1 MAQLKSV
8 AATNLGRGTTEVYEV
23 AETTPYAKITEIII
37 SNHSENQ
44 TSCKISIYKNDSSQ
58 EVIIIPGLQLIAS
71 QSRIIT
77 MATCLNTSDK
87 ILAEP
92 DQPNCIDVLVSCV
105 EM

>member
-1 MAQLKSV
+1 MARLLSV
-8 AATNLGRGTTEVYEV
+8 AQTNLGRGATEVYEV
-23 AETTPYAKITEIII
+23 SEEIPYVKITEIIV

-44 TSCKISIYKNDSSQ
+44 ASCKISIYKNDTAQ

-77 MATCLNTSDK
+77 MATCLNSKDK
-87 ILAEP
+87 IVAEP